1 MLNKKYFFIGI
12 GGIGMSSIAQFL
24 HDKGNIVFGYDQS
37 NNRSIEILLKK
48 GIAITNKLNLEDNI
62 NDFLKIDFK
71 DDIKIS
77 FKSLA
82 NHTSGLP
89 RMPSNFESEKYYQA
103 VSGLS

>member
-48 GIAITNKLNLEDNI
+48 GIAITNKLNLEEILRLVWIPIFSVFIFYLSGVYNSV
-62 NDFLKIDFK
+62 LRYID
-71 DDIKIS
+71 
-77 FKSLA
+77 
-82 NHTSGLP
+82 
-89 RMPSNFESEKYYQA
+89 
-103 VSGLS
+103 LSVIYFFVKLVVVAL